1 MCSSKFKV
9 GIFFSRQSF
18 SVWPWLSCNYSLW
31 GPGWPWIQR
40 STCLCLQ
47 SDRIKGSSH
56 HPELKVGI
64 LILNKSFK
72 WWDTLNTW
80 SGKPIWYRHFLNWGI
95 SFQMTLVYIKLTEI
109 LPGQWINTFIP
120 WELAPKKK
128 GAFSSIFFLFS
139 LPHILFCPSSFY
151 LWKLCKKALTRYGPW
166 FLRLPN
172 LQNSEPNT
180 FSLL

>member
-1 MCSSKFKV
+1 MFFKV
-9 GIFFSRQSF
+9 QGWNFFSRQSF

-40 STCLCLQ
+40 FTCLCLR
-47 SDRIKGSSH
+47 SDRIKGSSY
-56 HPELKVGI
+56 HPGLKVGI

-128 GAFSSIFFLFS
+128 GEFSSIFFFS
-139 LPHILFCPSSFY
+139 LFHIYCF
-151 LWKLCKKALTRYGPW
+151 ALLASTFGNSVR
-166 FLRLPN
+166 RLLPDMA
-172 LQNSEPNT
+172 LDS
-180 FSLL
+180 